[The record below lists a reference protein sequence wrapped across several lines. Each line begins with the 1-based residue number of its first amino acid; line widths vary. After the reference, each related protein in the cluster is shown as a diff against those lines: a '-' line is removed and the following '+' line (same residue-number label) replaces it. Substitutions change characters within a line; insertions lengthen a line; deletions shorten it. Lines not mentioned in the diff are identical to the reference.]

1 MWVCGRGC
9 VVCEYLYYKSVWVC
23 SVWVCRNIVERVCG
37 YLYYKYLL
45 GQMNDAQECVGVNVC
60 VNPFAHSRIIRGVD
74 VPF

>member
-1 MWVCGRGC
+1 M
-9 VVCEYLYYKSVWVC
+9 C
-23 SVWVCRNIVERVCG
+23 SVWVCRNTVERLCG

-60 VNPFAHSRIIRGVD
+60 VNPFAHSRIILGVD